1 MSGSM
6 RDSTIL
12 PVIAASAA
20 VFRAGR
26 VLIARRA
33 KPPRLWSL
41 PGGALEPGETP
52 AEAAAREV
60 REETGIE
67 AEIVAAAG
75 EHEVKLR
82 DDTGAVTAHYVIH
95 AFAAR
100 WRAGEAR
107 PGPEASA
114 IEWIDPA
121 ALGSYQTTTGLA
133 DIIAAAERLLKS

>member
-1 MSGSM
+1 M
-6 RDSTIL
+6 REVAR
-12 PVIAASAA
+12 PVIAASVA
-20 VFRAGR
+20 VFRDGR

-33 KPPRLWSL
+33 KPPQLWSL
-41 PGGALEPGETP
+41 PGGAVEPGETP

-75 EHEVKLR
+75 EHEVELR
-82 DDTGAVTAHYVIH
+82 DESGAVTARYLIH

-114 IEWIDPA
+114 VAWVEPA
-121 ALGSYQTTTGLA
+121 SLGSYETTAGLA
-133 DIIAAAERLLKS
+133 DIIAAAERLLRS